1 MSQSVQIFERGAGH
15 GLQLS
20 WPGRRRIVPGMVP
33 AGVRLSRGGIART
46 LDDRDRAEG

>member
-1 MSQSVQIFERGAGH
+1 MAQSMQIFERGAGH

-20 WPGRRRIVPGMVP
+20 WPGRRRIVPGMMP
-33 AGVRLSRGGIART
+33 GVRLSRGGTART